1 MKFPGFQN
9 RKEWSPSSLYVEAEV
24 LITNLPSTE
33 TLLCIPQGYL
43 SPLALTES
51 LKAWDLSP

>member
-51 LKAWDLSP
+51 LKA